1 MFRQPLRIAASLAS
15 LTVLPGCPHQAPPAP
30 AHTAEQTVIDV
41 QAPASSPVP
50 PSSSPPAA
58 TVPAPD
64 ETEQQVCRDLT
75 DTADV
80 ADDHTVPVFMRSGED
95 TCLGKDVVRSERDL
109 QRVARAAA
117 GRGITKA
124 VLYVDAAVSYANVIR
139 VMDALKQ
146 AGIQNLAL
154 AVGNDGGT

>member
-1 MFRQPLRIAASLAS
+1 M
-15 LTVLPGCPHQAPPAP
+15 
-30 AHTAEQTVIDV
+30 
-41 QAPASSPVP
+41 
-50 PSSSPPAA
+50 
-58 TVPAPD
+58 PAPD